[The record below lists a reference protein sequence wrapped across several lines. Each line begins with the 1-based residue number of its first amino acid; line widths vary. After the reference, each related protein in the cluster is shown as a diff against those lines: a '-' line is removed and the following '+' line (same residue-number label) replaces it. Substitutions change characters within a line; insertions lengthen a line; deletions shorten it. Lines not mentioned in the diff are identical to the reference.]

1 MAKRRSKRS
10 EQTTKVK
17 VAEARKQRRG
27 KKDDSVEMEDSGLQ
41 DEHAG
46 EENLELTTTK
56 EAAGDKTGDT
66 TEEAA
71 GNESILDQGRHESLL
86 PVISPAVSFPTA
98 SYVISEK
105 RECK

>member
-1 MAKRRSKRS
+1 MAKQRSKRS
-10 EQTTKVK
+10 EQTTKAK
-17 VAEARKQRRG
+17 VAEARKQRHQ
-27 KKDDSVEMEDSGLQ
+27 KKDNSVEMEDSGLQ

-56 EAAGDKTGDT
+56 EAAGDKTGAT

-71 GNESILDQGRHESLL
+71 GDKSILEKRRLESLL

-98 SYVISEK
+98 SYVISKK
-105 RECK
+105 RQCK